1 MRRLNCIANFLRVCR
16 KSLGKIQ
23 FLKNGRKNKRGR
35 GQGLEVFITPLA
47 GVAVFLRSVE
57 NLSDVQY

>member
-1 MRRLNCIANFLRVCR
+1 
-16 KSLGKIQ
+16 LGKIQ

-57 NLSDVQY
+57 NFSDVLDLQ